1 MNLRLFVISR
11 SIKQEWLPAEI
22 LSSFT
27 SPLSLLL
34 LVPDVPSAPSAI
46 ALLLCTGSEMVLS
59 WRAPAHN
66 GGSPVCGYY
75 LDQREAGT
83 EVWREVN
90 VKPAK
95 ERRFKVSAV
104 TAAEF
109 RALAAWLTRQRW
121 FVLHLAA
128 WHAKWNLS
136 CIFWIYHTCPS
147 GK

>member
-1 MNLRLFVISR
+1 
-11 SIKQEWLPAEI
+11 
-22 LSSFT
+22 
-27 SPLSLLL
+27 
-34 LVPDVPSAPSAI
+34 
-46 ALLLCTGSEMVLS
+46 MVLS

-66 GGSPVCGYY
+66 GGSPVRGYY

-95 ERRFKVSAV
+95 ERRFKVSVVA
-104 TAAEF
+104 AAEF
-109 RALAAWLTRQRW
+109 RALAAWLTRQHW

-136 CIFWIYHTCPS
+136 CIFWIYHTYPS
-147 GK
+147 GKELISLEGE